1 MTTAVAAFVACPLDQ
16 LLASEGRATP
26 SPRPEPESDASVV
39 FCLSTPDIDPDVLFE
54 VQRMRGL
61 GVVEWPEQIRIR
73 IHPKSLHL
81 WDDDAAAPT
90 PLCLFRMSSRDP
102 GFYAIC
108 GYLWLLQRV
117 VAPTTAAPVL
127 AGASVA

>member
-1 MTTAVAAFVACPLDQ
+1 MTTAVAEFAACPLDQ
-16 LLASEGRATP
+16 LLACEGRATP
-26 SPRPEPESDASVV
+26 SPKPEPEPEPESDAAVV

-54 VQRMRGL
+54 VQRMRGR
-61 GVVEWPEQIRIR
+61 GVVEWPERIRIR

-81 WDDDAAAPT
+81 WDDDAAAT
-90 PLCLFRMSSRDP
+90 LCLFRMSSRDP

-117 VAPTTAAPVL
+117 VASTPAPADPPAA
-127 AGASVA
+127 

>member
-1 MTTAVAAFVACPLDQ
+1 MTTIVDAFVACPLDQ
-16 LLASEGRATP
+16 LLASEGQAAP
-26 SPRPEPESDASVV
+26 PDPEPEPESDASVV

-73 IHPKSLHL
+73 IHPKSLHI
-81 WDDDAAAPT
+81 WDDDAAAT
-90 PLCLFRMSSRDP
+90 PLCIFRMSPRDP

-117 VAPTTAAPVL
+117 VAPTTAAPAL